1 MSDGELTLRKSA
13 PIAEPNY
20 HLSIEPAHCPEKT
33 KEKFILF
40 YTPIAA
46 NATRTRK
53 RARRTSDY
61 NPGPGP
67 DSPGEK
73 IITFDDS

>member
-1 MSDGELTLRKSA
+1 MRKTGVLGRGPMSDGELTLRKSGR
-13 PIAEPNY
+13 IEEPNY
-20 HLSIEPAHCPEKT
+20 HLSIEPVHCPEKT

-53 RARRTSDY
+53 RAGRTS
-61 NPGPGP
+61 G
-67 DSPGEK
+67 
-73 IITFDDS
+73 